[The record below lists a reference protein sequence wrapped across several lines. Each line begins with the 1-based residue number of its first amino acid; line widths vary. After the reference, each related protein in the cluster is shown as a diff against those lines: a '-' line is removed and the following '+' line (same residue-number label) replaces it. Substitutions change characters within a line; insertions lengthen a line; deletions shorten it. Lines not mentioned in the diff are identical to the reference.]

1 VSDPSRER
9 AERVIKA
16 LTESVNSIYEDTQDM
31 RRGLAP
37 AQTHADIEEVRALV
51 LQAPFLETV
60 EAQNYKNRMLAI
72 LDAWIAEYAKQQQ
85 QKN

>member
-1 VSDPSRER
+1 MPDPSREK
-9 AERVIKA
+9 AERIIKA
-16 LTESVNSIYEDTQDM
+16 LTESVNAIYEDTQDM
-31 RRGLAP
+31 RRGQVP
-37 AQTHADIEEVRALV
+37 AQTHADVEEVRALI

-72 LDAWIAEYAKQQQ
+72 LDAWIAEYAKQRQ